1 MQRAASH
8 DWRVERTGAGHEG
21 GPAGQT
27 TIGVVVA
34 FVSGLDRVSA
44 PLHDLLNFY
53 RAYEQAKVQ
62 HQMIVEWVEGEPGE

>member
-1 MQRAASH
+1 MLII
-8 DWRVERTGAGHEG
+8 G
-21 GPAGQT
+21 GYLVIEGQT
-27 TIGVVVA
+27 TIGTVVA

-62 HQMIVEWVEGEPGE
+62 HQMIVAWVEGEAAE